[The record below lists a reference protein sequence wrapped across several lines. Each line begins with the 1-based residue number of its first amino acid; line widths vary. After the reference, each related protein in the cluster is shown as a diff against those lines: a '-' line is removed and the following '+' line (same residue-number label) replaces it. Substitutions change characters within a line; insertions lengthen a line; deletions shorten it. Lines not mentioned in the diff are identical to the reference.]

1 MEHEKV
7 GNDNRIMSWIDDE
20 GLEELSYND
29 RGEVIKEFPVFF
41 GNQQLID
48 DTVSFSTSD
57 FKIVNGEAVYDPLP
71 ESVKAMERAEAIE
84 QAPDYM
90 ASTDDAICELYEQGL
105 EHSAIMDEQDAAI
118 CALYEMMEA

>member
-1 MEHEKV
+1 
-7 GNDNRIMSWIDDE
+7 MSWIDDE

-57 FKIVNGEAVYDPLP
+57 FKIVNGEA
-71 ESVKAMERAEAIE
+71 
-84 QAPDYM
+84 
-90 ASTDDAICELYEQGL
+90 
-105 EHSAIMDEQDAAI
+105 AI

>member
-1 MEHEKV
+1 
-7 GNDNRIMSWIDDE
+7 MSWIDDE

-71 ESVKAMERAEAIE
+71 ESVKA
-84 QAPDYM
+84 
-90 ASTDDAICELYEQGL
+90 
-105 EHSAIMDEQDAAI
+105 I

>member
-1 MEHEKV
+1 MAHAKV

-57 FKIVNGEAVYDPLP
+57 FKIVNGVSQGHGARRGN
-71 ESVKAMERAEAIE
+71 RAG
-84 QAPDYM
+84 
-90 ASTDDAICELYEQGL
+90 T
-105 EHSAIMDEQDAAI
+105 
-118 CALYEMMEA
+118 